1 LISKKS
7 IALGA
12 VALTIVG
19 TTAFVSTSAFA
30 QNMGDGHTNMI
41 QKLAQKLG
49 VPEDKVKGA
58 FDEIHNERHAEMQ
71 KNHEQKL
78 NTLVSEGKITEAQKA
93 AIIAKMEEMKSKM
106 EANKDAF
113 MNMTPEERKAKIEAE
128 HAELENW
135 AKAQGLDLSTLP
147 FGMGGKMIMKFK
159 GHEGGPKRDVMFHE
173 AMPVPSQTAQ

>member
-12 VALTIVG
+12 AAVAIFG

-30 QNMGDGHTNMI
+30 QSTDGHTNMI

-49 VPEDKVKGA
+49 IPEDKVKIA
-58 FDEIHNERHAEMQ
+58 FDEMHNEHRAEMQ

-78 NTLVSEGKITEAQKA
+78 SALVAEGKITEAQKT

-106 EANKDAF
+106 IANKEAF
-113 MNMTPEERKAKIEAE
+113 MNMTPEERKAKMEAE
-128 HAELENW
+128 RVELENW

-159 GHEGGPKRDVMFHE
+159 GHGGPKGDMMMFHE
-173 AMPVPSQTAQ
+173 SVPDPQQ